1 MHRSSSSIV
10 VHSEQ
15 VLRFPPV
22 EFDRATP
29 LDPHATHALRPCEH
43 SSLLDELIIGTP
55 WRSLARFSGGPNRNY
70 ELLEGPS
77 ILFLLM

>member
-1 MHRSSSSIV
+1 MGAQLFTVHRSSSSIV

-55 WRSLARFSGGPNRNY
+55 SAVA
-70 ELLEGPS
+70 ELGKVQWGAEQKL
-77 ILFLLM
+77 